1 MLEVRLL
8 GQFEVKRNRK
18 PVTISSRPAQSLFAY
33 LILSAGTLHRREKLA
48 GMLWP
53 DSLDDTAREKLRHAL
68 WRIRKALPSE
78 PKTKYLLTDDLS
90 IAFNASAEYWLD
102 VSSLDKLDEDA
113 STDEIIS
120 VLSAYQGELL
130 PGFYDE
136 WVMLEREHINSIFEK
151 KMARLISLFQEEKRW
166 LDILDWGE
174 RWIKLGQKPEAAF
187 RALMT
192 AHAAKGDMSK
202 VAAIYERC
210 VRSLK
215 EFGIEPSE
223 QTRGLYE
230 RLKAGK
236 ETLETGPTV
245 LVKEKRKESAKTHL
259 PAPLTSFIGRE
270 REIEEVKQ
278 LLSTTRLLTLTG
290 PGGLGKTRLAIQSA
304 NQILNKFKD
313 GVWWVELAPLTDGL
327 LVTQAIAQVLAV
339 REAPDQPL
347 DESVKNFLREK
358 QLLLVFDNCEHLITA
373 CAQLAEDLLTHCA
386 NLKILATSREA
397 LGLTGEVVWFV
408 PVLSLPNT
416 QPIPP
421 MDVLM
426 RYEGIHLFVERASI
440 VKSDFTLTESNALS
454 VAKVCERLDGMP
466 LAIELAA
473 ARVKMLSVDE
483 IAKRL
488 DDRFDLLTAGSRT
501 ALPRHQTLRATID
514 WSHDLLTEP
523 ERILFCRLAVFAGG
537 FTLDA
542 AEAVCG
548 FGELRRSEI
557 LDLLGRLVDKSL
569 VVVEGA
575 TEPNEP
581 RYRLLETIREYAREK
596 LEKSGKTAQLS
607 QRHCDFF
614 ITFAEQ
620 AEPKLKG
627 GEQFE
632 WLDRLAV
639 EHDNWRSAWDCA
651 IESDA
656 ELALRLAS
664 ALLGFWLMRGNP
676 SEGREWLAK
685 LLERTQPWGQTAR
698 RAHALSVAGRLA
710 HYQADFASAQT
721 LLEQALSIARIS
733 GDKKEIAFANLW
745 LGRTAL
751 RQHDDQIAKSLI
763 EEGFTIYQEL
773 QDEWGIVMAF
783 QRLAELARHQDH
795 DRQAHEFFMK
805 ALAKYRDLGDRFM
818 AGEVLNALGEVAR
831 FEGDDERAGTFY
843 EQALENLRELGS
855 RLPSANPLIGLAW
868 VSLHRGEYRK
878 ASALFQESLELHK
891 EYGYKMGMVE
901 ECLGG
906 LAAVLGMTRKP
917 KPAAR
922 LFGAVESLLESVEM
936 AGRWE
941 PQDQNEYDHYFA
953 AVRGQLDEAAFEKAW
968 AEGRTMTLEQAIEFA
983 LKETQV

>member
-1 MLEVRLL
+1 ML
-8 GQFEVKRNRK
+8 GKFEVKRNRK

-53 DSLDDTAREKLRHAL
+53 DSLEDTAREKLRHAL

-78 PKTKYLLTDDLS
+78 PNTEYLLTDDLS

-102 VSSLDKLDEDA
+102 LSSLDKLDEDA

-136 WVMLEREHINSIFEK
+136 WVMLEREHINSVFEK
-151 KMARLISLFQEEKRW
+151 KMARLMSLLQEEKRW

-174 RWIKLGQKPEAAF
+174 RWIKLGQKPEAAY

-202 VAAIYERC
+202 VAAVYERC

-223 QTRGLYE
+223 QTRALYE

-245 LVKEKRKESAKTHL
+245 PVKEKRKESAKTNL
-259 PAPLTSFIGRE
+259 PVPLTSFIGRE
-270 REIEEVKQ
+270 REIEDVKQ
-278 LLSTTRLLTLTG
+278 LLSRTRLLTLTG
-290 PGGLGKTRLAIQSA
+290 AGGLGKTRLAIQSS

-313 GVWWVELAPLTDGL
+313 GVWWVELAPLMDGL
-327 LVTQAIAQVLAV
+327 LVTQAVAQVLGV
-339 REAPDQPL
+339 RESTSQPL
-347 DESVKNFLREK
+347 TESVKNFLREK

-386 NLKILATSREA
+386 NLKILTTSREA
-397 LGLTGEVVWFV
+397 LGLTGEEVWSV
-408 PVLSLPNT
+408 PVLSLPKT
-416 QPIPP
+416 HSIPLI
-421 MDVLM
+421 DLL
-426 RYEGIHLFVERASI
+426 RQYEGIHLFVERASI

-454 VAKVCERLDGMP
+454 VAQVCQRLDGMP

-473 ARVKMLSVDE
+473 ARVKMMSVDE

-488 DDRFDLLTAGSRT
+488 DDRFDLLKAGSRT
-501 ALPRHQTLRATID
+501 ALPRHQTLRAAID

-523 ERILFCRLAVFAGG
+523 ERILFRRLAVFAGG

-557 LDLLGRLVDKSL
+557 LDLLGRLLDKSL

-575 TEPNEP
+575 SELSET
-581 RYRLLETIREYAREK
+581 RYHMLETLREYARER
-596 LEKSGKTAQLS
+596 LEESGEMEPAR
-607 QRHCDFF
+607 QRHRDFF
-614 ITFAEQ
+614 IAFAEQ
-620 AEPKLKG
+620 AEPKLKS
-627 GEQFE
+627 GEQIE
-632 WLDRLAV
+632 WLDRLEV
-639 EHDNWRSAWDCA
+639 EHDNWRAAWDCA

-664 ALLGFWLMRGNP
+664 ALLGFWLMRGNQ

-685 LLERTQPWGQTAR
+685 LLERTERWGQTVQRAR
-698 RAHALSVAGRLA
+698 ALSVAGRLA
-710 HYQADFASAQT
+710 HYQTDLAAARS
-721 LLEQALSIARIS
+721 LLEQALSIARIM
-733 GDKKEIAFANLW
+733 GDKKEIAFILFW

-751 RQHDDQIAKSLI
+751 RQRDDQIAQLLI

-773 QDEWGIVMAF
+773 QDEWGSEIAF
-783 QRLAELARHQDH
+783 QRLAELAAHQG
-795 DRQAHEFFMK
+795 DRRKAEEFFMK
-805 ALAKYRDLGDRFM
+805 TLAKYRDRGDRFM
-818 AGEVLNALGEVAR
+818 TAEVLNALGEVTR
-831 FEGDDERAGTFY
+831 FEGDYERASTFY
-843 EQALENLRELGS
+843 EQALEILRELRS
-855 RLPSANPLIGLAW
+855 HFLPATPLIGLAW
-868 VSLHRGEYRK
+868 VSLHRGDYRK
-878 ASALFQESLELHK
+878 ARALFQESLELHR
-891 EYGYKMGMVE
+891 EYGYRIGMME

-906 LAAVLGMTRKP
+906 FAAILGLTGKP
-917 KPAAR
+917 EPAAR
-922 LFGAVESLLESVEM
+922 LFGAMESLLESIRM
-936 AGRWE
+936 TRGTDAT
-941 PQDQNEYDHYFA
+941 DQKEYDHYI
-953 AVRGQLDEAAFEKAW
+953 AVVRSQLDKAAFAKAW
-968 AEGRTMTLEQAIEFA
+968 AEGRAMTLEQAIEFA
-983 LKETQV
+983 LRETKQ